1 MAYQVVLS
9 RNAKRDLDK
18 ASHKTREKIVSVF
31 DMLQD
36 DPYVG
41 KKLKGEY
48 AGTWAIRA
56 WPYRIMYQI
65 LETKLLVHVVRIRH
79 RKDAYR

>member
-1 MAYQVVLS
+1 
-9 RNAKRDLDK
+9 
-18 ASHKTREKIVSVF
+18 
-31 DMLQD
+31 MLKD
-36 DPYVG
+36 DPHMG